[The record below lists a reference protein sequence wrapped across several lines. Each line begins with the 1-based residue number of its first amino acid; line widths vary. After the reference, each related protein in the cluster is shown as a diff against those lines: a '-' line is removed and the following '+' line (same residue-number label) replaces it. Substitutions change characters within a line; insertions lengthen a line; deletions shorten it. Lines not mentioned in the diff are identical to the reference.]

1 CAAAAGLSLLSVAS
15 VFHADFHTILETNLG
30 KLRNKESIEHGSAYL
45 SRYLDQ
51 IFRHYLSP
59 IVLLPRSKSQTQ
71 ALTQALRDYQKK
83 DGPDSLIR
91 TVQTLDDFI
100 PKDQPEKMKILGDI
114 RDMLRPSLLRELS
127 PKDRTLVHRFLTPEV
142 YHPIRIQDLPPL
154 VLRKFT
160 EKDGSVGRLVLVE
173 PPMENQT
180 WESANLFRFVAIL
193 REIVD
198 RTAPGTAVAGTLP
211 ITSDMASAVS
221 KDGPRATLFAFLAV
235 VLLVFLL
242 FRDFRISFQVLFALG
257 LGVLWLSGM
266 IFGFRLKINFL
277 NFIALP
283 ITFGIG
289 VDYGVNIFQ
298 RYRTDQSGDIISIIR
313 QTGGA
318 VGLCSLTTIIGYT
331 SLLIAGNQGFVSF
344 GTLAVAGE
352 LSCVTAA
359 VVALPAWLAWRDRR
373 NRAKL
378 LRLPARAVPALIKKD
393 TRPAA

>member
-1 CAAAAGLSLLSVAS
+1 
-15 VFHADFHTILETNLG
+15 
-30 KLRNKESIEHGSAYL
+30 
-45 SRYLDQ
+45 
-51 IFRHYLSP
+51 
-59 IVLLPRSKSQTQ
+59 
-71 ALTQALRDYQKK
+71 
-83 DGPDSLIR
+83 
-91 TVQTLDDFI
+91 
-100 PKDQPEKMKILGDI
+100 
-114 RDMLRPSLLRELS
+114 
-127 PKDRTLVHRFLTPEV
+127 
-142 YHPIRIQDLPPL
+142 
-154 VLRKFT
+154 
-160 EKDGSVGRLVLVE
+160 
-173 PPMENQT
+173 
-180 WESANLFRFVAIL
+180 
-193 REIVD
+193 
-198 RTAPGTAVAGTLP
+198 
-211 ITSDMASAVS
+211 
-221 KDGPRATLFAFLAV
+221 ATLFAFLAV